1 MRKNNYYFGSLHDRW
16 FYIYIYIY
24 SFLSV
29 IFCCIFNL
37 KFLTGMFGPA
47 AIAAIIFLRDIS
59 IILTRVV
66 VLQTAISSILVYRVF
81 CIIVMF

>member
-1 MRKNNYYFGSLHDRW
+1 
-16 FYIYIYIY
+16 
-24 SFLSV
+24 
-29 IFCCIFNL
+29 L